1 MFSILVAGRLTSRMN
16 DQFYFAN
23 SSIHAPQNSSYIC
36 ISDPKKDKNMTVCD
50 TVGSFQEKKYE
61 NMLS

>member
-1 MFSILVAGRLTSRMN
+1 MN